1 MGTLRAAACSAAGSG
16 SRLPVEFAPSD
27 SSTVATTGLSVEP
40 GVPDPDGAGVA
51 DGAADAEGAA
61 EAAPP
66 VDGDGLADATAEGS
80 SPAATSEVA
89 IASRSEVPPRAWSCD
104 KA

>member
-1 MGTLRAAACSAAGSG
+1 MGTPRAAACSAAGSG

-40 GVPDPDGAGVA
+40 GVPDPEGAGVA
-51 DGAADAEGAA
+51 DGAADADPEGAA

-66 VDGDGLADATAEGS
+66 VDGDGLADATAAGS

-89 IASRSEVPPRAWSCD
+89 IASPSEVPPR
-104 KA
+104 